1 MLSVAAPRKRV
12 FNATIDRIE
21 EDHVVLELERKV
33 FLTIPLGYMPEDVE
47 EGEHIRITC
56 EREKEETESR
66 KRDAK
71 DLLNDI
77 LHSS

>member
-1 MLSVAAPRKRV
+1 MLFAAAPRIRV

-21 EDHVVLELERKV
+21 EDHAVLELEGKD
-33 FLTIPLGYMPEDVE
+33 FLTIPLAYMPEDSE
-47 EGEHIRITC
+47 EGERIRITC
-56 EREKEETESR
+56 EREREETESR
-66 KRDAK
+66 KREAK